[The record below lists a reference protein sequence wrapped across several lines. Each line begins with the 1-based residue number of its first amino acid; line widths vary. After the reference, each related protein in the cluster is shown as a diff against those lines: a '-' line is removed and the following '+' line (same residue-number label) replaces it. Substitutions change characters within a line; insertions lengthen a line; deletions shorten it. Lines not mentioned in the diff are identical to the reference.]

1 MIVAPSLF
9 VAFLWSIQTVVQKH
23 TLNHLS
29 REASFMIFSVVYA
42 TFMLFFIGFN
52 RQVIIKDLPNIT
64 KPMIIIVVAA
74 TVLNFLGNFIYYKL
88 LKHNGVSLVSSM
100 TSVAPLFVALLA
112 YFAFGE
118 TLKMKQMLGIAAIT
132 GGVFLI
138 S

>member
-1 MIVAPSLF
+1 
-9 VAFLWSIQTVVQKH
+9 
-23 TLNHLS
+23 
-29 REASFMIFSVVYA
+29 
-42 TFMLFFIGFN
+42 MLFFIGFN